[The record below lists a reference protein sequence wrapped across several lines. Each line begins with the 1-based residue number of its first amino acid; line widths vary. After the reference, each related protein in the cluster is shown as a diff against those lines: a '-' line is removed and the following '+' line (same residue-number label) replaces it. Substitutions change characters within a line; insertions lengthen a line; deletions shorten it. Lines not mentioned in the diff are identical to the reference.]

1 MYLDYEEVLSDLYN
15 NLLEPS
21 VIGTERAL
29 YKEIIK
35 EIEVNNEYYIA
46 VLNNAFPVLSNLA
59 VNSKLSS
66 KVTEFMMKI
75 SRSVYNTSP
84 AGIMF
89 NHLL

>member
-35 EIEVNNEYYIA
+35 EIEVNKRNR
-46 VLNNAFPVLSNLA
+46 
-59 VNSKLSS
+59 SK
-66 KVTEFMMKI
+66 
-75 SRSVYNTSP
+75 
-84 AGIMF
+84 
-89 NHLL
+89 

>member
-1 MYLDYEEVLSDLYN
+1 MYLDYEEVLSDIYN

-21 VIGTERAL
+21 VTGIERAL
-29 YKEIIK
+29 YNEIIK

-59 VNSKLSS
+59 VNGKLSS
-66 KVTEFMMKI
+66 KGTEFMMKI